1 MVKSDYFSNS
11 AKILAVLSALLLAA
25 NVFVIIGDNTTQ
37 SVASYA
43 TMFSNLMLYL
53 GLILGYIAFNGEGIG
68 HRNARNRKN
77 KKVTLFLKVILIYAF
92 AQRYF
97 KGTLEN
103 IAVSFPVNSVSGTFS
118 RVIMGIISTV
128 GSYGFVMAAVS
139 FWYII
144 RDGEHKKLLIFEV
157 PAFCAALF
165 YNVFKMFNYTVVKYN
180 ATLFGDMFVNLFS
193 NTRIMQVLCI
203 LQFAFD
209 VIMFIA
215 VAFFYSKTAIIEN
228 DENEKNNR
236 KLARARSV
244 YEPDG
249 FGIDYFEDKYL
260 YVAENE

>member
-25 NVFVIIGDNTTQ
+25 NVFVIIGENTTEN
-37 SVASYA
+37 VASYA

-77 KKVTLFLKVILIYAF
+77 KKVTLFLKIILIYAF

-97 KGTLEN
+97 KGSLEN
-103 IAVSFPVNSVSGTFS
+103 IAVSFPASSVSGTLS

-144 RDGEHKKLLIFEV
+144 RDGANKKLLLFEV
-157 PAFCAALF
+157 PAFCASLF

-180 ATLFGDMFVNLFS
+180 ATLFGNMFVDLFS
-193 NTRIMQVLCI
+193 NTRIMQFLCI
-203 LQFAFD
+203 VQFALD
-209 VIMFIA
+209 VVMFVG
-215 VAFFYSKTAIIEN
+215 VASVYSKIATAEN
-228 DENEKNNR
+228 EENEKNNK
-236 KLARARSV
+236 KLIRARSV

-260 YVAENE
+260 SVTENE